1 MIKCKQINTNWT
13 LGFGVSCQRDA
24 GWWGDLA
31 FRRDPIS
38 SLFPSQPGCMLS
50 RLATEIWRTIAALAN
65 PALTEFP
72 DLLAQQIWAMKL
84 SSSHKLFSSC
94 QRPDN
99 KTGILF
105 QQTLMSIFLFAQS
118 RQLVAIRDM
127 LVGECV
133 WLRRWHMT
141 SQSWHTGRWRDSTS
155 SIRFQKE
162 KWIKKT
168 ILKARRCLYE
178 WSLM

>member
-1 MIKCKQINTNWT
+1 MQTNKHELDASLRRFMPEGCGLVRGLGVPSRSDLFSFPQPARLYAITARHRNMTDNSGSSESCTNW
-13 LGFGVSCQRDA
+13 VSRFVSSTNM
-24 GWWGDLA
+24 GNEA
-31 FRRDPIS
+31 FLEPQDSSAPASGQIIRR
-38 SLFPSQPGCMLS
+38 
-50 RLATEIWRTIAALAN
+50 
-65 PALTEFP
+65 
-72 DLLAQQIWAMKL
+72 
-84 SSSHKLFSSC
+84 
-94 QRPDN
+94 
-99 KTGILF
+99 GIVF

>member
-1 MIKCKQINTNWT
+1 MQTNKHKLDCSLKRFMPEGYRFVRG
-13 LGFGVSCQRDA
+13 LGVLLWSN
-24 GWWGDLA
+24 LL
-31 FRRDPIS
+31 S
-38 SLFPSQPGCMLS
+38 FPSQPSCILS
-50 RLATEIWRTIAALAN
+50 GLATEIWQTIGALLN

-84 SSSHKLFSSC
+84 SRATRLFSSC

-133 WLRRWHMT
+133 WLQRWHMT
-141 SQSWHTGRWRDSTS
+141 GQSWHTGRWRDSTS
-155 SIRFQKE
+155 SIHFQQR

-168 ILKARRCLYE
+168 ILRAKCCLYE